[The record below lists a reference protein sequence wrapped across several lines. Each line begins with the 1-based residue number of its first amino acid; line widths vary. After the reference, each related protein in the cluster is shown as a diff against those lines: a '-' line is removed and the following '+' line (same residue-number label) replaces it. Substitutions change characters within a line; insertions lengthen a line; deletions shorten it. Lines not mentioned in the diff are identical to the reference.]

1 MIKFSNLLDSLLLN
15 SSKKKKIKIL
25 SDYFNSQT
33 QKNKI
38 WALSILSNSS
48 ASKLIKVRDI
58 KELIKKKIDEEMFLY
73 SYDYVGDL
81 AETVSLLW
89 PRNKIKKLD
98 SYSLSSFMNDLKK
111 KKK

>member
-38 WALSILSNSS
+38 WALSILSNSF
-48 ASKLIKVRDI
+48 ASQLIKVRDI
-58 KELIKKKIDEEMFLY
+58 KELIKKKN
-73 SYDYVGDL
+73 
-81 AETVSLLW
+81 
-89 PRNKIKKLD
+89 R
-98 SYSLSSFMNDLKK
+98 
-111 KKK
+111 